1 MLPRSACDFSFCGV
15 GTGAPRSRGLRQQR
29 SVGETLLRASV
40 AQPASAVS
48 SPLGRSHPVGSHP
61 ASSHPA
67 SSRPEEPPREQ
78 PPREQACPA

>member
-29 SVGETLLRASV
+29 SVGETLLRAPV

-48 SPLGRSHPVGSHP
+48 SPLGRSHPVGS
-61 ASSHPA
+61 
-67 SSRPEEPPREQ
+67 RPEEPPREQ